1 MSEESEGMLCAR
13 NARGGLSA
21 WYERKPNAC
30 YCMVKPTQAFTLIEL
45 LMLIAVVAIL
55 AVIAFSSFSGYVE
68 RSKQTQAMA
77 DIMDI
82 ELLIGRYQ
90 TSNDVLPAGLS
101 DINMASKLDPW
112 GNPYQYVNHS
122 LTNGKS
128 GWRKDKKLNP
138 INSDYDLFSM
148 GKDGQ
153 TVGPLTAPAA
163 RDDIVRANDGS
174 FVGLAS
180 SF

>member
-1 MSEESEGMLCAR
+1 MRPFDVLPTEI
-13 NARGGLSA
+13 NQV
-21 WYERKPNAC
+21 
-30 YCMVKPTQAFTLIEL
+30 YCMIRSAQAFTLIEL
-45 LMLIAVVAIL
+45 LMAIAVVAIL
-55 AVIAFSSFSGYVE
+55 AVIAFPMYSDYVE
-68 RSKQTQAMA
+68 RGKQAQAKN
-77 DIMDI
+77 DIMAI
-82 ELLIGRYQ
+82 EMLIGNYETDNR
-90 TSNDVLPAGLS
+90 VLPSSLA

-153 TVGPLTAPAA
+153 TVGPLTGAAA